1 MVTFTEE
8 VQYTVYRH
16 RIYLGNLGIKYNKY
30 YKHQYMNERI
40 STLVDRQIQ
49 SGRDFMRV
57 SIRAAGTGSVLS
69 QSAPW
74 PKLYL
79 VLGRDWANIV
89 PTPVQCIGGGGHWA
103 PPAAASGKQVSG
115 IMNIVQ

>member
-1 MVTFTEE
+1 
-8 VQYTVYRH
+8 
-16 RIYLGNLGIKYNKY
+16 
-30 YKHQYMNERI
+30 MNERI

-79 VLGRDWANIV
+79 VMGRDWANIV
-89 PTPVQCIGGGGHWA
+89 PTPVQCIGGGGHCTGRLQPQRA
-103 PPAAASGKQVSG
+103 VNK
-115 IMNIVQ
+115 